1 MNPSTSAT
9 LLQIIQ
15 AAITPVILISGT
27 GMLLLTLTNRMG
39 RAVDRTRAL
48 AGQLRGSKGS
58 DVRHVEGQLTMLHLR
73 TRLIRW
79 SVIYAVVS
87 MLLECFLV
95 LAIFVSGRLQLQAE
109 AVLLGLFL
117 TSIVLLVGSL
127 VYFLRDVVLSL
138 EALDTEVAWARE
150 VK

>member
-1 MNPSTSAT
+1 
-9 LLQIIQ
+9 
-15 AAITPVILISGT
+15 
-27 GMLLLTLTNRMG
+27 
-39 RAVDRTRAL
+39 
-48 AGQLRGSKGS
+48 
-58 DVRHVEGQLTMLHLR
+58 MLHLR

-117 TSIVLLVGSL
+117 TSILLLVGSL

-150 VK
+150 GK